1 MAKTILN
8 KMEKINLVQAINLAL
23 KQEMEKDDK
32 VLLLGED
39 IGKNGG
45 VFRVTEGLQ
54 QQFGEDRVI
63 DTPLAESG
71 IVGCS
76 IGMAIYGLRPVAE
89 IQFMGFMPPAFD
101 QLISHASRI
110 RNRSRGR
117 FTCPLVVRF
126 PYSGGIHAPEHHSE
140 STETLL
146 CHTPGLKV
154 VAAST
159 PRNAKGLLIS
169 AIRDPDPVV
178 FMEPKKLY
186 RAVKEEVPEEEYTI
200 PIGEAEIVREG
211 NDLTIFCWGSMRKTC
226 TEAVHQLK
234 KYDAEII
241 DLRTL
246 SPLDVKTILASV
258 KKTGRALI
266 VHEAPKTCGLG
277 AELAAIL
284 SDRDLL
290 YLEAPLVRITG
301 FDTIMPLYKLENYYL
316 PDVKR
321 VIWGI
326 EKVMSF

>member
-1 MAKTILN
+1 M
-8 KMEKINLVQAINLAL
+8 VQAINLAL
-23 KQEMEKDDK
+23 QQEMKKDDK
-32 VLLLGED
+32 VIVLGED
-39 IGKNGG
+39 VGKDGG
-45 VFRVTEGLQ
+45 VFRVTAGLQ
-54 QQFGEDRVI
+54 EKFGEDRVI

-110 RNRSRGR
+110 RTRSRGR

-140 STETLL
+140 STESLL

-154 VAAST
+154 VVPST
-159 PRNAKGLLIS
+159 PKNAKGLLIS
-169 AIRDPDPVV
+169 AIRDPDPVI

-186 RAVKEEVPEEEYTI
+186 RAIKEEVPEEEYTI
-200 PIGEAEIVREG
+200 PLEQAEIVREG
-211 NDLTIFCWGSMRKTC
+211 KDLTIFCWGAMRKVC
-226 TEAVHQLK
+226 QDAVYQLK

-246 SPLDVKTILASV
+246 SPLDLKTILSSV

-277 AELAAIL
+277 AELAALL

-290 YLEAPLVRITG
+290 YLEAPLVRVTG

-326 EKVMSF
+326 EKVMSY